1 MTKMIRAHKITRRD
15 LLKVSAGTAAV
26 AALAAC
32 TPTTPTGAA
41 SAAPSAVAAGPK
53 IGGQAIVA
61 LGNEPTTLL
70 SFENRTA
77 VGGFILNWIAN
88 GLTKVKLPEMEAAPD
103 LAESWKVSADAKVY
117 TFKMRKNV
125 KWHDGTPFT
134 LQDVKFT
141 FELLSHPDRAG
152 ALGGGLAAI
161 QGASAFKTKAA
172 TEISGLKIVG
182 DDTVEI
188 TLVEPFALFLTT
200 TAASFIV
207 PRHLLKDVPV
217 ADLPKHPFGQKPV
230 YTGPFMVESLRTGE
244 GVTVKAFT
252 DHFAGRPNLDR
263 IVARGLPEA
272 ATALAELRAGG
283 IQASLVPADQFDAFA
298 SDTATY
304 DSRQLAGVGLWYLQF
319 DVTNPLFSD
328 ARVRQAMSHAVDRK
342 TLVTA
347 LFRGK
352 AEESYSMAHPLAWVY
367 NAQAPRYEYGVDKAK
382 ALLDAAGWKPG
393 ADGIREKDGKK
404 LDFKM
409 NHTAARAQWVL
420 AIQPMLKAVGINFQ
434 PNQMEFGALVAASVP
449 GKYESIF
456 NGWSNFSVDPRQ
468 DLVAH
473 FRSPRTPDATGYKN
487 DRVDALFKE
496 ASTQTTREAEKRTY
510 DQIQQLVETDAPYV
524 YLFRLQDLVVSRKT
538 LAIPPVKL
546 VSELW
551 QTSPKWETR

>member
-1 MTKMIRAHKITRRD
+1 MTRIRDHKLTRRD
-15 LLKVSAGTAAV
+15 LIKVSAGTAAV

-32 TPTTPTGAA
+32 SPTTPTSA
-41 SAAPSAVAAGPK
+41 SPAPSAAGTVAPK
-53 IGGQAIVA
+53 VGGQAIVA

-70 SFENRTA
+70 SFANQTA
-77 VGGFILNWIAN
+77 VGGYIMSWIAN
-88 GLTKVKLPEMEAAPD
+88 GLTRLKLPEMEAAPD
-103 LAESWKVSADAKVY
+103 LAESWKISADAKVY
-117 TFKMRKNV
+117 TFKVRKSV
-125 KWHDGTPFT
+125 KWQDGTALS
-134 LQDVKFT
+134 LQDIKFT

-152 ALGGGLAAI
+152 ALGAGLAAI
-161 QGASAFKTKAA
+161 QGATAFKTKAA
-172 TEISGLKIVG
+172 TEISGIKIIG

-188 TLVEPFALFLTT
+188 TLVDPFALFLTT
-200 TAASFIV
+200 TAASVIL

-230 YTGPFMVESLRTGE
+230 YTGPFMVESLKTGE

-283 IQASLVPADQFDAFA
+283 IQASGVPADQFDAFA
-298 SDTATY
+298 SDSATY
-304 DSRQLAGVGLWYLQF
+304 EARQLTGGSLWYLHF
-319 DVTNPLFSD
+319 DLANPMFSD

-352 AEESYSMAHPLAWVY
+352 AEEAYSMAHPLVWVH
-367 NAQAPRYEYGVDKAK
+367 NAQAPRYEYSVDKAK

-393 ADGIREKDGKK
+393 ADGIREKDGKR

-420 AIQPMLKAVGINFQ
+420 AIQPMFKAVGISFQ
-434 PNQMEFGALVAASVP
+434 PNQMEFGALVAAAVP
-449 GKYESIF
+449 GKYESTF
-456 NGWSNFSVDPRQ
+456 NGWGNFSIDPRA
-468 DLVAH
+468 DLSAH
-473 FRSPRTPDATGYKN
+473 FRGPRTPDATGYKN
-487 DRVDALFKE
+487 DRVEALFKE
-496 ASTQTTREAEKRTY
+496 AAAQTTRETEKRTY
-510 DQIQQLVETDAPYV
+510 DQIQQLVETDTPFV
-524 YLFRLQDLVVSRKT
+524 YLFRLADLIVTRKT
-538 LAIPPVKL
+538 LVIPQAKL

-551 QTSPKWETR
+551 QTAPKWEAR